1 MTLEI
6 LIIEDDP
13 KHLEDAKQET
23 QRRIDAKEP
32 IKVDYAATFKEA
44 EDLMEKKRY
53 DGIITDIF
61 FPYDD
66 TKRENGPDGW
76 SGIARM
82 ECANALEKAKAW
94 PVYPERIPGI
104 VDAFTMW
111 LEGKEMHPTGLMIT
125 EKALEE
131 QIPVIDDALLM
142 TVKEELA
149 TTLDMYRKAFGERDL
164 IAMSDD
170 AGANMKRALLE
181 RIENLM
187 DQVDHEI
194 ASRLPY

>member
-1 MTLEI
+1 
-6 LIIEDDP
+6 
-13 KHLEDAKQET
+13 
-23 QRRIDAKEP
+23 
-32 IKVDYAATFKEA
+32 
-44 EDLMEKKRY
+44 MEKKRY

-131 QIPVIDDALLM
+131 QIPVVMCTDTYHHGAKTQPVQD
-142 TVKEELA
+142 
-149 TTLDMYRKAFGERDL
+149 YAFGKQITLVDCFLDGKEHAETKNWKEAYDT
-164 IAMSDD
+164 
-170 AGANMKRALLE
+170 
-181 RIENLM
+181 LM
-187 DQVDHEI
+187 QEI
-194 ASRLPY
+194 QE